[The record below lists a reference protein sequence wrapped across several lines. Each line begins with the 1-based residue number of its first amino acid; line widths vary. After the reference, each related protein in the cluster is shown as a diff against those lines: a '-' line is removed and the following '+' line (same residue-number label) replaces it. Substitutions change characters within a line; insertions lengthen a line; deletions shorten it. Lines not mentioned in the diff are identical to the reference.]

1 MYSIQKFVQT
11 TWVSQCKLT
20 HVTSTEIKQ
29 QNKASSTEAFI
40 QPFLS
45 ITLTPLQGN
54 F

>member
-1 MYSIQKFVQT
+1 MYSIQKFVQN
-11 TWVSQCKLT
+11 TWVSRELT

-29 QNKASSTEAFI
+29 QNKASSTEASI
-40 QPFLS
+40 LPFLS

>member
-1 MYSIQKFVQT
+1 MWLVTS
-11 TWVSQCKLT
+11 
-20 HVTSTEIKQ
+20 HPVTSTEIKQ
-29 QNKASSTEAFI
+29 QNKASSTEAFT